1 MFHMKL
7 LILLMVVWNFI
18 TFCMMGIDKR
28 RAISDKERISEK
40 TLLTS
45 SFIMGAAG
53 IGAGAV
59 SYTHLDVYKRQV
71 LYESAER
78 KLCRQL
84 KIFFAGNR

>member
-1 MFHMKL
+1 MKL

-53 IGAGAV
+53 IGAGAL
-59 SYTHLDVYKRQV
+59 TFHHKTQ
-71 LYESAER
+71 
-78 KLCRQL
+78 KLKFRILVPCA
-84 KIFFAGNR
+84 FFVNGLVIYALIRFHIV